1 MMKVYYGQNILLDLK
16 YFEKIDNFID
26 KYSTIDQTNFKN
38 KFHNA
43 QMNMQKN
50 MMTNFLISISQT
62 TNEIY
67 KNIII
72 LK

>member
-1 MMKVYYGQNILLDLK
+1 
-16 YFEKIDNFID
+16 
-26 KYSTIDQTNFKN
+26 
-38 KFHNA
+38 
-43 QMNMQKN
+43 MQKN

-72 LK
+72 LKWRTWYIKSMWKNNSNF